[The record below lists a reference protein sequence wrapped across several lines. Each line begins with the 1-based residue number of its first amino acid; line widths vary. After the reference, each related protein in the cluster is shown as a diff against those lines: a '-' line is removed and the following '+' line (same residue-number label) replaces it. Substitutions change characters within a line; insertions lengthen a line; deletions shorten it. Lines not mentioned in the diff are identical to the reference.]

1 MKAID
6 VLVEEPNIV
15 SVSTPVSV
23 CGDVHGQFYDLL
35 ELFSISGNI
44 IHTKYIF
51 LGDYVDR
58 GHHSLECFTLLLLYK
73 VWYQCYRESLYY
85 FTMYVV
91 ILNECA

>member
-73 VWYQCYRESLYY
+73 VWYQCSRESLYY